1 MGLDMHAYRME
12 FTPTKEVDF
21 TDEIY
26 GKDVNGVID
35 YEIINVELQ
44 EIAYW
49 RKHPDLHGWMQKL
62 YRKRGGENE
71 DFNLSPLRLDA
82 ADIDALEKAVAK
94 NRLPHTQGFFFGE
107 SQPECQPTSLS
118 QAYFTTAGTDGPGG
132 APGDFASSVFKAASR
147 TAVIDALFC
156 GTSISV
162 ENLVSVAV

>member
-49 RKHPDLHGWMQKL
+49 RKHPDLHGWMENL
-62 YRKRGGENE
+62 YREKGGREQSFNGDLMVLTLKDLDRLEE
-71 DFNLSPLRLDA
+71 DILRKNLPKTS
-82 ADIDALEKAVAK
+82 
-94 NRLPHTQGFFFGE
+94 GFFFGE
-107 SQPECQPTSLS
+107 SGEISLKDLEFVLEARKAI
-118 QAYFTTAGTDGPGG
+118 QE
-132 APGDFASSVFKAASR
+132 GDTVFYDSSW
-147 TAVIDALFC
+147 
-156 GTSISV
+156 
-162 ENLVSVAV
+162 